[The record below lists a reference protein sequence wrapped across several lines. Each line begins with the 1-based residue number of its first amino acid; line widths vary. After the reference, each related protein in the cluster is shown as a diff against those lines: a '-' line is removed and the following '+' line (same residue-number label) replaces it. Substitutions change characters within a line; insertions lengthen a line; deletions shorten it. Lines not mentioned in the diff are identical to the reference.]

1 MLCAFLLVSYLIP
14 QSDIMPAEQFADW
27 SASQPAL
34 SSLAIAVGLDHIF
47 TTPFFYGVVILL
59 VVNLLACTLRRVL
72 RHPWRDRK
80 IRVPRKRPASAV
92 GVRLSASPADLE
104 RMLTDG
110 ESLIRLESDE
120 GRTLY
125 ARTSGIYGFIG
136 SVVLHLALVL
146 VVIGGVVSALTSFK
160 GEMVLTEGQSVSDGI
175 EAYTAVSQLPRFG
188 AGFGDFAI
196 GLDHMEFTY
205 ADDTIVEAVAH
216 MTVAKGQDVDDR
228 ETRVNY
234 PLRVDGKSFLLFD
247 GGHAV
252 QLSIL
257 SPGREILMDSYVNL
271 GEKTQEGF
279 ADSVEI
285 DDFVIEV
292 RTTADVA
299 ALDAG
304 LHVPALVLKDP
315 AAWIIVSRD
324 GVVVGDA
331 ILRPG
336 EELEVEDH
344 VVLVGDIRLW
354 NRFLVR
360 ADKGLPILYIAF
372 ALALLG
378 AAMRFLDPDR
388 YVVVEVTADAG
399 GSQVAAWGRDRYTR
413 SRTVEVDRILER
425 LGIEDLVEEK

>member
-1 MLCAFLLVSYLIP
+1 VVRLFYSARLAAWLIAMLCAFLLVSYLIP

-120 GRTLY
+120 G
-125 ARTSGIYGFIG
+125 
-136 SVVLHLALVL
+136 L